1 MICMATLWAKAASDL
16 PVYGDGFVNGFRDWH
31 WTGLD
36 PASTEFMHSGT
47 SSISVKPA
55 AAWEGIYFH
64 HPGFDTTRYESLSF
78 WVHGG
83 TNGGQRLQVQGL
95 LGGANPPKDVYYRL
109 TVPTGDWAQ
118 VTVPLASL
126 GIDGQSNCTGFWIQL
141 RPGGSTNVFYVDDVQ
156 LNGRAAPAEA
166 MTSPMVSSPPAQESP
181 IDWNV
186 AVWCVAGA
194 LVVMTILLAWVV
206 VMLRRSGVGSR
217 RNLLPVPMAIAKG
230 LGPHAGA
237 GSRVGL
243 VSAEF
248 EAFAD
253 EHARQLW
260 ERMASELAEFAK
272 QSLVQGI
279 YSQRSR
285 LIETQQKAQDQV
297 TALEARL
304 ALLQL
309 PLAER
314 ISAYEARIEELEK
327 QLGTRDEEMR
337 GMTEAAL
344 MLIRDRLEKAK
355 ATVPG
360 RFN

>member
-1 MICMATLWAKAASDL
+1 
-16 PVYGDGFVNGFRDWH
+16 
-31 WTGLD
+31 
-36 PASTEFMHSGT
+36 
-47 SSISVKPA
+47 
-55 AAWEGIYFH
+55 
-64 HPGFDTTRYESLSF
+64 
-78 WVHGG
+78 
-83 TNGGQRLQVQGL
+83 
-95 LGGANPPKDVYYRL
+95 
-109 TVPTGDWAQ
+109 
-118 VTVPLASL
+118 
-126 GIDGQSNCTGFWIQL
+126 
-141 RPGGSTNVFYVDDVQ
+141 VDDVQ

-166 MTSPMVSSPPAQESP
+166 LASPIVSSPPAQESP

-186 AVWCVAGA
+186 AVWCVAVA
-194 LVVMTILLAWVV
+194 LVVITILFAWVV
-206 VMLRRSGVGSR
+206 VMLRRSGFGSKR
-217 RNLLPVPMAIAKG
+217 SLLPVSMATAKG
-230 LGPHAGA
+230 LGPLAGA
-237 GSRVGL
+237 GSQVGL
-243 VSAEF
+243 VSPEF

-253 EHARQLW
+253 EHARQLR

-285 LIETQQKAQDQV
+285 LIETQKKAQDQV

-304 ALLQL
+304 ALMQL

-314 ISAYEARIEELEK
+314 ISAYEARIAELEK

-355 ATVPG
+355 AAVPG